1 MQNAKVRVAI
11 AVGFATIGAYAG
23 QAAAFTSES
32 SADIGG
38 ISEIYHAF
46 GLSRLSD
53 IGTPDYTTGDELGF
67 GTSTPVL
74 DSTTNFDAWTIKDW
88 DVSYDESLFD
98 PLMSCIDIELGGSG
112 LPSEIVAIKAAR
124 ERRWPHCFVL
134 LLYRS
139 PPWPLIPPFA
149 NNAAPRTA
157 LEKAVCA

>member
-32 SADIGG
+32 SSADIGG
-38 ISEIYHAF
+38 ISEIYHAS
-46 GLSRLSD
+46 GLSRLSE
-53 IGTPDYTTGDELGF
+53 IGTDDYTTGDELGF

-98 PLMSCIDIELGGSG
+98 PLMSCIDIGLGGSG
-112 LPSEIVAIKAAR
+112 LPSEIVAIKVAITT
-124 ERRWPHCFVL
+124 L
-134 LLYRS
+134 Q
-139 PPWPLIPPFA
+139 PLGSTPLPTTL
-149 NNAAPRTA
+149 P
-157 LEKAVCA
+157 